1 MQAGVQAYAL
11 IENKTLPD
19 IVGRGAEVQ
28 SRSARFGPAV
38 CVQDAASFT
47 LAHRYHG
54 CPAAAEISAD
64 WVAFARTGDPN
75 SDSRA
80 RWPRYNATEDNL
92 INFTNSGAVQAKVPR
107 AAALDVIA
115 SSYMP

>member
-1 MQAGVQAYAL
+1 MQFPVSMGRQLLAAYGSQEQYDTNIASDMLFTEPAHFMARTHSQVAPGAG
-11 IENKTLPD
+11 
-19 IVGRGAEVQ
+19 
-28 SRSARFGPAV
+28 
-38 CVQDAASFT
+38 
-47 LAHRYHG
+47 
-54 CPAAAEISAD
+54 
-64 WVAFARTGDPN
+64 TGDPN